1 MPLSSHIPELSALE
15 VLLTV
20 ARTGSLNSAAREIG
34 VSQQAVSARIRTI
47 ESQTGVTLLN
57 RSAHAVDSRP

>member
-1 MPLSSHIPELSALE
+1 M
-15 VLLTV
+15 LLTV

-57 RSAHAVDSRP
+57 RSAHGSSRLGPGP